1 MKISNKYIILILL
14 VFIAESAF
22 SQRNR
27 RNEYNFKETNEL
39 SPVKEKYK
47 NKDAV
52 IIKNV
57 KIFEYK
63 GFVEYTLHKTVYKLI
78 RINTDIGLKDYNK
91 VAIPMNGVI
100 SILDFQVRFIS
111 PSGKVTTLQ
120 KSDLHKIK
128 NLEGYGNFNVFAIK
142 GAEVGG
148 EIEIKFS
155 ANMYPTSSHI
165 ETYYNNY
172 PIQEARFE
180 LVAPYNFNIYVQTFN
195 DFPKLQIDTEGRKA
209 WYAELTDVEAYKE
222 EIFAT
227 NAANRMKVAYGV
239 LDLGGETKSADQ
251 IWNEKVRNIYE
262 IVFKFSKREQ
272 KEADKLYGRFP
283 LDEASIEQ
291 KIAFIKKYVLDSIAI
306 NPMMFG
312 SLKAKLTNRTV
323 GRESDKYSVM
333 AILFKSAG
341 IEYEFVQT
349 SDKFDNRFFKGYP
362 FYFDLDRSLFYFP
375 ETDLLLYPM
384 GEYYPLGVIPYSYTE
399 NNGVFINH
407 LKKKRFDYISALGT
421 QSSYEIQNIE
431 ISIDTSLVAHIN
443 RKLETS
449 AYLAAVYRSI
459 FSDMNPLEIRNK
471 IKTIALANLISG
483 KLLDYEIESDTL
495 HWKDFPPTPL
505 LMNLKL
511 QSDMLVNKAGDDLLI
526 NIGRVLSPTINL
538 YHEEERKQDIVLDIP
553 IKNEIFI
560 SLLIPTGYELANPD
574 ILNENIEYTNEN
586 GDIAA
591 SLKTTYSINGD
602 TLSYH
607 IEETDIQTQYR
618 VEEYSQFREVIN
630 ARADLAYKTLV
641 LSRIK

>member
-14 VFIAESAF
+14 VFITESAF

-57 KIFEYK
+57 KVFEYK

-111 PSGKVTTLQ
+111 PTGKVTTLQ

-148 EIEIKFS
+148 EIEIKYS
-155 ANMYPTSSHI
+155 VNMYPSSSHI
-165 ETYYNNY
+165 ETYYNDY

-180 LVAPYNFNIYVQTFN
+180 LVAPYDFEIFVQTFN
-195 DFPKLQIDTEGRKA
+195 DFPELQIDTEGRKA
-209 WYAELTDVEAYKE
+209 WYADLRDIEAYEE

-239 LDLGGETKSADQ
+239 MDSGAETKSAFH
-251 IWNEKVRNIYE
+251 IWNEKTQNIYE
-262 IVFKFSKREQ
+262 IIFRFSKREQ
-272 KEADKLYGRFP
+272 KEADKLYSYFHLNDAP
-283 LDEASIEQ
+283 TEKKIASI
-291 KIAFIKKYVLDSIAI
+291 KRFVLDRVQI
-306 NPMMFG
+306 NPMLLG
-312 SLKAKLTNRTV
+312 GLKAQLIAKEVRSN
-323 GRESDKYSVM
+323 SDKFAFM

-349 SDKFDNRFFKGYP
+349 SDKYDNRFFKGYP
-362 FYFDLDRSLFYFP
+362 FYFDMDISLFYFP

-384 GEYYPLGVIPYSYTE
+384 SEYYPLGVIPYSYTE
-399 NNGVFINH
+399 NEGVFINH
-407 LKKKRFDYISALGT
+407 LKKKRFDTVPALDI
-421 QSSYEIQNIE
+421 QRSYETQNID
-431 ISIDTSLVAHIN
+431 ISIDQSLVAHIN
-443 RKLETS
+443 RKMEIST
-449 AYLAAVYRSI
+449 YLAAVYRSI
-459 FSDMNPLEIRNK
+459 FSDLNLKEMRNEM
-471 IKTIALANLISG
+471 KTIALANLMSG
-483 KLLDYEIESDTL
+483 KLLDYKIENDTL
-495 HWKDFPPTPL
+495 NWNEFPPTPL
-505 LMNLKL
+505 LLNLKL
-511 QSDMLVNKAGDDLLI
+511 QSDMLVNKAGDELLI
-526 NIGRVLSPTINL
+526 NIGRVLSPAINL
-538 YHEEERKQDIVLDIP
+538 YHEEERKQDLVLDYP
-553 IKNEIFI
+553 IKKDFFI
-560 SLLIPTGYELANPD
+560 SLVIPTGYELANPD

-591 SLKTTYSINGD
+591 SLKTTYSIKGD

-607 IEETDIQTQYR
+607 IEETDIQTQYK
-618 VEEYSQFREVIN
+618 VEEYSQLRKVIN